1 MPQRGSALAWAL
13 LAALVGMWGSSFLF
27 NKLGVATVPPTTL
40 VAGRL
45 AIGTLILLAVVR
57 LRGLRLPSPGM
68 VWLRYA
74 ALGAVGN
81 AIPFFFITWGQQVV
95 DSALAGIL
103 MAVMPLATLVLAHL
117 LVPGERMTWGRVIG
131 FVSGFFGI
139 VVLMSGREAGGA
151 AALDAVYP
159 LAVLCGALCYAA
171 NSIMTRLLVKGEVL
185 VASAATLLVATAVTV
200 PLALYVDRPWI
211 LTPSASSVAAILWLG
226 IGPTAVATLCYFR
239 LIALAGPTFMSLVNY
254 LSPPVA
260 VLLGVGL
267 LGERP
272 SYSAYAGL
280 LLILAGIAM
289 SQLRRR

>member
-1 MPQRGSALAWAL
+1 MPPRGGALAWGL

-45 AIGTLILLAVVR
+45 AIGALILVAVVR
-57 LRGLRLPSPGM
+57 LRGLRLPPPGAI
-68 VWLRYA
+68 WLRYA

-81 AIPFFFITWGQQVV
+81 AIPFFLITWGQQVV

-103 MAVMPLATLVLAHL
+103 MAIMPLATMVLAHL
-117 LVPGERMTWGRVIG
+117 LVPGERMTTGRVIG
-131 FVSGFFGI
+131 FLTGFLGI
-139 VVLMSGREAGGA
+139 IVLMGGRGSAGA
-151 AALDAVYP
+151 AVPDFIFP

-171 NSIMTRLLVKGEVL
+171 NSVMTRLLVKGQVL
-185 VASAATLLVATAVTV
+185 VASAATLLVAAAAAV
-200 PLALYVDRPWI
+200 PLALYLDRPWT
-211 LTPSASSVAAILWLG
+211 LGPDRLSLAAILWLG
-226 IGPTAVATLCYFR
+226 VGPTAIATLCYFR

-254 LSPPVA
+254 LSPGVA

-272 SYSAYAGL
+272 HYSAYAGL
-280 LLILAGIAM
+280 ALILAGIAV

>member
-45 AIGTLILLAVVR
+45 AIGTLLLLAVVR

-117 LVPGERMTWGRVIG
+117 LVPGERMTRGRVIG

-226 IGPTAVATLCYFR
+226 IGPTAIATLCYFR

-267 LGERP
+267 LDERP